1 MHIIIRRPKKE
12 DISKIKEVF
21 QDAISYAF
29 KADWIADRKN
39 DIIEEVEKQL
49 CCLQSDFDSN
59 WEKTYYLI
67 AEVENQI
74 IGTIAYESQLTD
86 DDFVRKNLNFDLKSI
101 PEITSVYVLS
111 DFQGKWI
118 GSLLFNSILLVLTGK
133 GIRGICM
140 DGGYQKSIQ
149 FWTRKIGI
157 PDTILKN
164 YWGEGLNQVFW
175 YRDIK
180 DIKIQYATR

>member
-1 MHIIIRRPKKE
+1 
-12 DISKIKEVF
+12 
-21 QDAISYAF
+21 
-29 KADWIADRKN
+29 
-39 DIIEEVEKQL
+39 
-49 CCLQSDFDSN
+49 
-59 WEKTYYLI
+59 
-67 AEVENQI
+67 
-74 IGTIAYESQLTD
+74 
-86 DDFVRKNLNFDLKSI
+86 
-101 PEITSVYVLS
+101 
-111 DFQGKWI
+111 
-118 GSLLFNSILLVLTGK
+118 
-133 GIRGICM
+133 M